1 MDFQR
6 KKNWLGLGFLS
17 PIFFCSFS
25 DFNLRQIFERI
36 FYTFDWWFWFQFYS
50 DSHLIWVRFRLVCF
64 SDIEER
70 NKMVQRGRFCRENF
84 WVKCFAA
91 TCEFFFSFSY
101 QATFFFYRFP
111 WTEPQTLFDEGV
123 KCNIWEIRVQSVTTL
138 KPKGD

>member
-1 MDFQR
+1 MSFGFSK

-25 DFNLRQIFERI
+25 DFNLSQIFERI

-64 SDIEER
+64 SDIEEG
-70 NKMVQRGRFCRENF
+70 NKMVKRGRLCPENF
-84 WVKCFAA
+84 GWNALLQHVK
-91 TCEFFFSFSY
+91 FFFVSGY
-101 QATFFFYRFP
+101 FFLFRFP
-111 WTEPQTLFDEGV
+111 RTEPQTSFDEGV